1 MIEKKKRVTMMPNY
15 WILSIKKNTRVQWI
29 KFIVLVEKLILTR
42 ASKLIPK
49 IHYTKEF
56 AQIRREKKKY
66 VALGEI
72 PYSQDSL
79 KFIRFH

>member
-1 MIEKKKRVTMMPNY
+1 MIEKKRVTMMPNY
-15 WILSIKKNTRVQWI
+15 WILSIKNTRVQWI
-29 KFIVLVEKLILTR
+29 KFIVLMEILILTR

-56 AQIRREKKKY
+56 AQIRREKKY

-72 PYSQDSL
+72 SYSQDSL